1 MEAGYIQNYQ
11 NSEKGDSSVYEL
23 QVPHG
28 REEEFELFVQ
38 QGKGEIQASD
48 EDLWATGKA
57 RII

>member
-28 REEEFELFVQ
+28 REEEFELFV
-38 QGKGEIQASD
+38 
-48 EDLWATGKA
+48 
-57 RII
+57 